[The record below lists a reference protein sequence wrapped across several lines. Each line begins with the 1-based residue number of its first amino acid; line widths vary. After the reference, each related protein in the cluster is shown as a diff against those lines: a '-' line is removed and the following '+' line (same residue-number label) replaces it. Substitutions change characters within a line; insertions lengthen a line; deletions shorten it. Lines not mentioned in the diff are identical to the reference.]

1 MDKSFDIPRGMTQGQ
16 EVTTAFVP
24 LDPLGT
30 NAPRNSVFARAEG
43 LGLRTRLGC
52 PYAGMDIELHRG
64 ELTALRGR
72 NGSGK
77 TALLLTLAGRM
88 AHTEGTLSILGE
100 KMPKGHGRVQSRI
113 GLGLIE
119 GVNDIQSNLTVFHI
133 VAAEF
138 ELHGKK
144 AKREDVMR
152 YLREWGLEGVSR
164 MRARDLSRERFAWL
178 GIVLG
183 MVGDPDGLAVDD
195 IEDQLTRVQSERLM
209 AQLQRIA
216 HEKNVAVTVAC
227 TERSLA
233 DMADRVYHLG

>member
-1 MDKSFDIPRGMTQGQ
+1 MDKGFNIPRGISQEQ
-16 EVTTAFVP
+16 EVTAAFVP
-24 LDPLGT
+24 LDPLGA
-30 NAPRNSVFARAEG
+30 NLSRNPVFARAEG
-43 LGLRTRLGC
+43 LGLRTRVGC
-52 PYAGMDIELHRG
+52 PYAGMDVELHRG

-88 AHTEGTLSILGE
+88 AHTEGALTILGE
-100 KMPKGHGRVQSRI
+100 EMPKGHGRVQGRI

-119 GVNDIQSNLTVFHI
+119 GVNDIQDNLTVFHI

-138 ELHGKK
+138 ELHGRKAKK
-144 AKREDVMR
+144 ADVMDF
-152 YLREWGLEGVSR
+152 LREWGLDGIAR
-164 MRARDLSRERFAWL
+164 MRARDLSRERFVWL

-183 MVGDPDGLAVDD
+183 MVGNPEGLAVDD
-195 IEDQLTRVQSERLM
+195 VESQLTRVQSERLM
-209 AQLQRIA
+209 AQLHRIA

-227 TERSLA
+227 IERSLA

>member
-1 MDKSFDIPRGMTQGQ
+1 MDKGFDIPRGISQDQ
-16 EVTTAFVP
+16 EITAAFVP

-30 NAPRNSVFARAEG
+30 NPPRNAAFAHAEG
-43 LGLRTRLGC
+43 LGLRTKVGC

-88 AHTEGTLSILGE
+88 AHTEGTLTILGE
-100 KMPKGHGRVQSRI
+100 KMPKGHGRVQGRI

-138 ELHGKK
+138 ELHGRKAKK
-144 AKREDVMR
+144 ADVMEF
-152 YLREWGLEGVSR
+152 LREWDLAGVAR
-164 MRARDLSRERFAWL
+164 MRARDLSRERFVWL

-183 MVGDPDGLAVDD
+183 MVGNPEGLAVDD
-195 IEDQLTRVQSERLM
+195 VEDQLTRVQSERLM
-209 AQLQRIA
+209 AQLHRIA
-216 HEKNVAVTVAC
+216 HERNVAVTVAC